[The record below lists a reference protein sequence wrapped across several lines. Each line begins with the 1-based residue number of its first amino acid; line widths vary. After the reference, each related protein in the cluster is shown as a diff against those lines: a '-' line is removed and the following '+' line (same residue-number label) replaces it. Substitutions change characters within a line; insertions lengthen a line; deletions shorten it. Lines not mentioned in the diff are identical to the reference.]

1 MLKMVSLWKIR
12 LPVLFKIISR
22 PMVPFLGQKAYF
34 WALPMSAKIQFSDI
48 IVAIYK
54 IEKILN
60 LPGICVFWEKFDSSV
75 YFALS

>member
-1 MLKMVSLWKIR
+1 
-12 LPVLFKIISR
+12 
-22 PMVPFLGQKAYF
+22 MVPFLGQKAYF
-34 WALPMSAKIQFSDI
+34 WALAMSAKIQFSDI

-60 LPGICVFWEKFDSSV
+60 LPGICVFWEEFDSSV